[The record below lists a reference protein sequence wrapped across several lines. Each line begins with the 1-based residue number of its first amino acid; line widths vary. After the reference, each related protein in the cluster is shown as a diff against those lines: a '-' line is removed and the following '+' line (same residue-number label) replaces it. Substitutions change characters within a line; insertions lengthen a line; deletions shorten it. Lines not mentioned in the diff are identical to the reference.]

1 MNMRKAMLLKLGSLQ
16 FSLWALHLYLD
27 THPMDAAA
35 EARYMGYK
43 KAYDEVRA
51 EFTKKYGPLNPSEG
65 NGEKWLK
72 SPWPW
77 EKQEECVK

>member
-16 FSLWALHLYLD
+16 FSLWELHLYLD

-43 KAYDEVRA
+43 KPTMKSE
-51 EFTKKYGPLNPSEG
+51 LN
-65 NGEKWLK
+65 L
-72 SPWPW
+72 
-77 EKQEECVK
+77 

>member
-16 FSLWALHLYLD
+16 FSLWELHLYLD

-43 KAYDEVRA
+43 KAYDEDRA
-51 EFTKKYGPLNPSEG
+51 EFT
-65 NGEKWLK
+65 
-72 SPWPW
+72 
-77 EKQEECVK
+77 